1 MTTSV
6 KLSAPV
12 AERLQTLAAKV
23 HLPLDTLVERMLIDS
38 LPVYETNGFH
48 ATADQLADDDSPTLE
63 EIVAMI
69 KATPPNP
76 NAIHPATKTAAELIA
91 ELEADPPEAS
101 DITPDEWDR
110 LWAAFE
116 AELKAA
122 DYADALSEGRL

>member
-12 AERLQTLAAKV
+12 AERLQTQADKV
-23 HLPLDTLVERMLIDS
+23 HLPLDALVERMLIDS

-48 ATADQLADDDSPTLE
+48 ATAGQLADDNSLILE

-69 KATPPNP
+69 KATPPNS
-76 NAIHPATKTAAELIA
+76 NAIHPPTKTVAELMA
-91 ELEADPPEAS
+91 ELEANPPEPS

-110 LWAAFE
+110 LWVAFE

>member
-1 MTTSV
+1 MTITV
-6 KLSAPV
+6 TLSTPIG
-12 AERLQTLAAKV
+12 ERLQTQADKID
-23 HLPLDTLVERMLIDS
+23 LPLDDLVERMLATS
-38 LPVYETNGFH
+38 LPAYETNGFH
-48 ATADQLADDDSPTLE
+48 AAYDEPIDDDFPTLE

-76 NAIHPATKTAAELIA
+76 NAVHLPTKTAAELIA

>member
-6 KLSAPV
+6 KLSASV
-12 AERLQTLAAKV
+12 AERLQTQAAKV

-48 ATADQLADDDSPTLE
+48 ATADQLADDDSLTLE

-122 DYADALSEGRL
+122 DYAAALSEGRL

>member
-1 MTTSV
+1 MNAYKPRPI
-6 KLSAPV
+6 KLIC
-12 AERLQTLAAKV
+12 RLTIWWKGCSPLHAAYDE
-23 HLPLDTLVERMLIDS
+23 PI
-38 LPVYETNGFH
+38 
-48 ATADQLADDDSPTLE
+48 DDDFPTLE

-76 NAIHPATKTAAELIA
+76 NAVHLPTKTAAELIA
-91 ELEADPPEAS
+91 ELEADPPEPS

-122 DYADALSEGRL
+122 DYAAALSEGRL

>member
-12 AERLQTLAAKV
+12 AERLQTQADKV
-23 HLPLDTLVERMLIDS
+23 HQPLDALVEQMLIDS

-48 ATADQLADDDSPTLE
+48 ATTDAPVDDDFPTLE

-76 NAIHPATKTAAELIA
+76 NAVHLPTKTAAELIA
-91 ELEADPPEAS
+91 ELEADPPEPS
-101 DITPDEWDR
+101 DITPAEWDR

>member
-12 AERLQTLAAKV
+12 AERLQTQAAKV

-48 ATADQLADDDSPTLE
+48 ATADQLADDDSLTLE

>member
-12 AERLQTLAAKV
+12 AERLQTQAAKV